1 MDIQAILAH
10 YDAMQLEGSIE
21 YATSLLNIA
30 NAYRASLVHKADQCV
45 ELFEQVA
52 KELLDELKRQ
62 GLVSG
67 EDVFL
72 ENYIKQILEGK
83 NMDIIEKIVAL
94 EWKQF
99 DRVKNEGGRADCQ
112 DDFQTFSIMRK
123 SQYLAW
129 TDELL
134 HSFYQD
140 LVDAEEK
147 GWNLIMEKYA
157 RMMKSTNPE
166 KYALLEKDL
175 PVIADERN
183 AIQEEIIKIQVA
195 WMEEFAKQYPKMA
208 GNARSIR
215 TSEDTAF
222 NTSYETYL
230 RGEMSTYSEN
240 TFVLYSGF
248 IVSLLKEN
256 RNLAMEIMGNTAK
269 LYGYDSFEDA
279 EKRL

>member
-1 MDIQAILAH
+1 M
-10 YDAMQLEGSIE
+10 
-21 YATSLLNIA
+21 
-30 NAYRASLVHKADQCV
+30 
-45 ELFEQVA
+45 
-52 KELLDELKRQ
+52 
-62 GLVSG
+62 SG

-72 ENYIKQILEGK
+72 ESYIKQILEGK

-123 SQYLAW
+123 SQYLTW
-129 TDELL
+129 TEELL

-140 LVDAEEK
+140 LVIAEQK

-166 KYALLEKDL
+166 KYMSFEKDL
-175 PVIADERN
+175 PVITEERN

-195 WMEEFAKQYPKMA
+195 WMEEFAEKYPKMA
-208 GNARSIR
+208 GNARSIK
-215 TSEDTAF
+215 TVTDTAF

-230 RGEMSTYSEN
+230 RGEMSTYSES

-248 IVSLLKEN
+248 IVSLLKQN
-256 RNLAMEIMGNTAK
+256 RNLAMEIMENTAK
-269 LYGYDSFEDA
+269 LYGYDSLEAA
-279 EKRL
+279 ERRM